1 LNVTI
6 SPTQTISGEV
16 TAPPSKAQTH
26 RALFAGLLST
36 GETVIQ
42 NPLSCDDTHATS
54 HSITSLGAT
63 LETRKDR
70 WVVRGTGR
78 PHVPT
83 RAIECGESGVTLRF
97 TIPIASLTGSEVQL
111 NCEETLTRRPLEP
124 LITSMRELGVEVTSN
139 RNGVSIRGQAPKG
152 GSVHIRGDMSSQFI
166 SGLLLAAPLMQN
178 GLELNLTSQ
187 LESRGYVSLTIEA
200 MNRHG
205 IHVESN
211 NQMTLLK
218 IQSGQAYHTATHLIP
233 GDHSSAAFPMAAAA
247 ITGSKLLIRGLSKDN
262 NEPDSVFTQLLS
274 RMGTEIHYST
284 DGLLVEGGRLKA
296 SRVDISDC
304 PDLGPAIA
312 VLGCY
317 AEGETEITG
326 AGRLR
331 YKESDRLGAMTTEL
345 ATMGAQVTSTGD
357 RLILRGSSSLKG
369 GSVDSHG
376 DHRVA
381 MALSV
386 AALRAKEDVTIL
398 DAECV
403 SKSYPGFFND
413 LRTLG
418 VRVVER

>member
-1 LNVTI
+1 
-6 SPTQTISGEV
+6 
-16 TAPPSKAQTH
+16 
-26 RALFAGLLST
+26 
-36 GETVIQ
+36 
-42 NPLSCDDTHATS
+42 
-54 HSITSLGAT
+54 
-63 LETRKDR
+63 
-70 WVVRGTGR
+70 
-78 PHVPT
+78 
-83 RAIECGESGVTLRF
+83 
-97 TIPIASLTGSEVQL
+97 
-111 NCEETLTRRPLEP
+111 
-124 LITSMRELGVEVTSN
+124 MRELGVEVTPK
-139 RNGVSIRGQAPKG
+139 RNGVSTRGQAPKG

-178 GLELNLTSQ
+178 GLLLNLTSQ
-187 LESRGYVSLTIEA
+187 LESRGYVSLTIDA
-200 MNRHG
+200 MKRHG

-247 ITGSKLLIRGLSKDN
+247 ITGSKLLIRGLSKTN
-262 NEPDSVFTQLLS
+262 NEPDSVFTQILS
-274 RMGTEIHYST
+274 RMGTETHYST

-296 SRVDISDC
+296 SRVNISDC
-304 PDLGPAIA
+304 PDLGPATA

-331 YKESDRLGAMTTEL
+331 YKESDRLGAMATEL
-345 ATMGAQVTSTGD
+345 ATMGAQVTSTDD
-357 RLILRGSSSLKG
+357 RLIIRGSFSLKG

-386 AALRAKEDVTIL
+386 AALHAKEDVTIL
-398 DAECV
+398 NAECV